1 MQQEISTSIQDVIR
15 AAEALN
21 TSEAITFIDD
31 VSDAIKQA
39 FVSGNKVMVAGN
51 GGSLCDAMH
60 FAEEFTGFYRK
71 KRNPLPA
78 IAFSDPGH
86 MSCVSNDAG
95 FQYVFARQVA
105 ALGKEGDIFV
115 VLTTSGNSKNLVEAV
130 KEAKARGIT
139 TVAFL
144 GKSGGALKGMC
155 DYEWIVS
162 GFPFSDRI
170 QEAHMAA
177 VHIVIEMVEKKL
189 KSTHAD
195 LLEELLENAQALT

>member
-1 MQQEISTSIQDVIR
+1 MRKEILQSVTDVIR
-15 AAEALN
+15 AAEMLQ
-21 TSEAITFIDD
+21 TEEAVTFIDT
-31 VSDAIKQA
+31 VSTEIKER
-39 FVSGNKVMVAGN
+39 FVRGGKVMVAGN

-105 ALGKEGDIFV
+105 ALGKTDDIFV

-130 KEAKARGIT
+130 QEAKKRGIT

-144 GKSGGALKGMC
+144 GKTGGALKGLC
-155 DYEWIVS
+155 DFEWIVTD
-162 GFPFSDRI
+162 FPYSDRI

-177 VHIVIEMVEKKL
+177 IHIIIEMVEKKL
-189 KSTHAD
+189 KQTHAG